1 MKNSE
6 LEKLFSYPLFFSRPS
21 RLLFQQ
27 PLLLLS
33 FYYTVYYNGNENN
46 ILIAKRGTDYI
57 CGI

>member
-1 MKNSE
+1 MFLIRYRALKDSNENLKNR
-6 LEKLFSYPLFFSRPS
+6 F
-21 RLLFQQ
+21 
-27 PLLLLS
+27 LLLS